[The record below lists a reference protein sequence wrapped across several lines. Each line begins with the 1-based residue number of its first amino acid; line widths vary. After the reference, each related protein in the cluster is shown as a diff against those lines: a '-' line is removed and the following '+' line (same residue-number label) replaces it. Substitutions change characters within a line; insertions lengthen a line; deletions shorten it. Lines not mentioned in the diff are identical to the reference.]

1 MSDVSKKLKP
11 GAALSTLF
19 FGYDEI
25 PLERFDLDEDD
36 AVADTQ
42 RAADLSGG
50 TEKMFA
56 DARRPLAR

>member
-25 PLERFDLDEDD
+25 PLERFDLEDD
-36 AVADTQ
+36 EAVADTQ
-42 RAADLSGG
+42 RAPD
-50 TEKMFA
+50 TETMFT
-56 DARRPLAR
+56 DARRPIAR